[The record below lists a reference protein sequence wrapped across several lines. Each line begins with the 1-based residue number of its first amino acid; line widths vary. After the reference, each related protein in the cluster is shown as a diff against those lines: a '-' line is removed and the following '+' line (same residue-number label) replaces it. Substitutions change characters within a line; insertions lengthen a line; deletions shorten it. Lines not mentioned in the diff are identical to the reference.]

1 MKKFCYV
8 MAVVFGVVAV
18 AAVTQGTAQTVTLRY
33 AHMNPP
39 TSAAGQQA
47 TLLAKLIEEKT
58 KGAVKVQ
65 VFPASQLG
73 GLQEQAEAVSAGSV
87 QIHHN
92 TMAGIGSLYEPFGAI
107 DTPYMY
113 KDVQQLMRVADPNSP
128 VMKKLNE
135 GLLAT
140 RGVRVFYTFY
150 FGTRHLTADRQI
162 LTPKDLQ
169 GVKIRSIPFPIYTAA
184 VTGMGAVATPLD
196 WSEVPTALAT
206 KAINGQ
212 ENPLDQIY
220 STKLYEIQSHL
231 MLTGHILGAELVVFN
246 DKAWQKFS
254 PAIQGQI
261 MEAAAEASKKGTEWT
276 LEREGY
282 LLKEMAAKGMKIIGP
297 KEGLDVAAF
306 RTRVQAEVSKQFDVK
321 YGELYKAIRAIN

>member
-1 MKKFCYV
+1 
-8 MAVVFGVVAV
+8 
-18 AAVTQGTAQTVTLRY
+18 
-33 AHMNPP
+33 
-39 TSAAGQQA
+39 
-47 TLLAKLIEEKT
+47 
-58 KGAVKVQ
+58 
-65 VFPASQLG
+65 
-73 GLQEQAEAVSAGSV
+73 
-87 QIHHN
+87 
-92 TMAGIGSLYEPFGAI
+92 MAGIGSLYEPFGAL
-107 DTPYMY
+107 DTPFMY
-113 KDVQQLMRVADPNSP
+113 KDVQQLMRVADPNSA

-135 GLLAT
+135 GLLAA

-150 FGTRHLTADRQI
+150 FGTRHLTADRKI

-184 VTGMGAVATPLD
+184 VMGMGAVATPLD

-206 KAINGQ
+206 GAINGQ

-220 STKLYEIQSHL
+220 SSKLYDIQSHL

-254 PAIQGQI
+254 PSVQGQI

-282 LLKEMAAKGMKIIGP
+282 LLKELASKGMKIIGP
-297 KEGLDVAAF
+297 QEGLDVGAF

-321 YGELYKAIRAIN
+321 YGELYKMIRAIN